1 MVIGH
6 GGGLGFFSLAK
17 NCQVLGADPYPYINH
32 VLRGN
37 ACSGQEQAAVGFRHA
52 ASTSTQPATFATSG
66 GRQVH
71 ARTNEEGQTKPQSCR
86 VGEPFTTKQ
95 KVCGRDIQLQQIYHK
110 VDARQ
115 IVILMELIR
124 NGPPTATRL

>member
-1 MVIGH
+1 VVIGH

-17 NCQVLGADPYPYINH
+17 KCQVLGADPYPNIHH

-37 ACSGQEQAAVGFRHA
+37 VCSGEEQAAEGFRHA
-52 ASTSTQPATFATSG
+52 ADTSTQPATFATSG

-71 ARTNEEGQTKPQSCR
+71 ARTNDKGGQTKPQSCR

-95 KVCGRDIQLQQIYHK
+95 KVC
-110 VDARQ
+110 V
-115 IVILMELIR
+115 
-124 NGPPTATRL
+124 